1 VLQFSVY
8 KLSSYFYSV
17 LYQFQK
23 LGDDDNEPEW
33 ASTSYPSFGMAEPAF
48 SLPHAFFRPR
58 NLENLALADELES
71 LHPIL
76 DAKVMKIMP
85 NSDAPQIFVASG
97 RGARS
102 TFKILRH
109 GLEAEESV
117 SSDLPGIPNAVW
129 TTKKKED
136 GKQ

>member
-1 VLQFSVY
+1 
-8 KLSSYFYSV
+8 
-17 LYQFQK
+17 
-23 LGDDDNEPEW
+23 
-33 ASTSYPSFGMAEPAF
+33 MAEPAF

-97 RGARS
+97 RGPRS

-136 GKQ
+136 GKH